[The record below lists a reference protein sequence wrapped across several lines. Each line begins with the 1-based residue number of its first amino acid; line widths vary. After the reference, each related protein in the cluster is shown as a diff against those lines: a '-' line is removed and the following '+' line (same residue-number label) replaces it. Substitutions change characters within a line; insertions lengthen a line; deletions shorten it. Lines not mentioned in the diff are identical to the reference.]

1 MHQKP
6 FNSGYSWGKSFRRND
21 APGLGMPAIT
31 SSVAFRSD
39 GEQPVY
45 TSPEAQGDTPL
56 RSALVTSIGVLETP
70 LTRTS
75 PAYLVA
81 KRALDIVGSLFGI
94 LVLLPL
100 FAVLALLVRRDSR
113 GPAFHRR
120 RVLSQQ
126 NYHGGT
132 PHSFDAF
139 KFRTMIVDADDYL
152 LRNPHLMRQFQVDYK
167 LREDPRITPFGSK
180 LRTTSL
186 DELPQLFNVLRGQ
199 MSLVG
204 PRIISPPE
212 LENYGDCS
220 AKLLAVK
227 PGLTGLWQVS
237 GRQDV
242 SYPERVRLDMEYID
256 NRSLLL
262 DIQILLRTIKCVVQ
276 RRGAF

>member
-1 MHQKP
+1 M
-6 FNSGYSWGKSFRRND
+6 G
-21 APGLGMPAIT
+21 T
-31 SSVAFRSD
+31 
-39 GEQPVY
+39 
-45 TSPEAQGDTPL
+45 
-56 RSALVTSIGVLETP
+56 GVLDMNV
-70 LTRTS
+70 TRVS
-75 PAYLVA
+75 PGYLAA
-81 KRALDIVGSLFGI
+81 KRALDIVGSLFGLLI
-94 LVLLPL
+94 LSPL
-100 FAVLALLVRRDSR
+100 FIVLAVLVRRDSH
-113 GPAFHRR
+113 GPAMHRR

-126 NYHGGT
+126 NYSGGE
-132 PHSFDAF
+132 PRSFDAF

-152 LRNPHLMRQFQVDYK
+152 LRHPHLMREFQVDYK
-167 LREDPRITPFGSK
+167 LRQDPRITQFGRK

-212 LENYGDCS
+212 LEHYGEYS